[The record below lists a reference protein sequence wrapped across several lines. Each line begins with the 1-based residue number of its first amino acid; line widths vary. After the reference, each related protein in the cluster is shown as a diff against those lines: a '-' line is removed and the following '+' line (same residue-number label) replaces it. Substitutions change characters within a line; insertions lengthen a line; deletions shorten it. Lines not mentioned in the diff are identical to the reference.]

1 MFQRKA
7 LGRTLRQRRTHLPLG
22 GGEQEIM
29 DPFTAFA
36 MAQAAVAG
44 IKKPLLLVKIS
55 TAYTKNSAVFIKQRI
70 QFT

>member
-1 MFQRKA
+1 MGGSERKV
-7 LGRTLRQRRTHLPLG
+7 
-22 GGEQEIM
+22 M

-44 IKKPLLLVKIS
+44 IKKPLLLVKTS
-55 TAYTKNSAVFIKQRI
+55 TASIKNSAVFIKQRI

>member
-1 MFQRKA
+1 V
-7 LGRTLRQRRTHLPLG
+7 GS
-22 GGEQEIM
+22 GEQEVM

-44 IKKPLLLVKIS
+44 IKKPLLLVKTS